1 MNELSTTA
9 DSQQQ
14 NKCVPT
20 YKNYKGG
27 SVYGSEDDVWIE
39 WHNIVWSGFSTFVH
53 QCPDCICTLQEL
65 MAEL

>member
-20 YKNYKGG
+20 YKNYRGG
-27 SVYGSEDDVWIE
+27 SVYGSEDDV
-39 WHNIVWSGFSTFVH
+39 
-53 QCPDCICTLQEL
+53 
-65 MAEL
+65 

>member
-1 MNELSTTA
+1 MKKPFECQGLGLVWGLGLAMNELSTTA

-27 SVYGSEDDVWIE
+27 SVYGSEDDV
-39 WHNIVWSGFSTFVH
+39 
-53 QCPDCICTLQEL
+53 
-65 MAEL
+65 